1 MDRLVIRENMYI
13 MRAGHIMYNL
23 TLTFHGF
30 VSSECSYG
38 EVFCGFQRIMRR
50 SVVWLTRELIQRLSD
65 CMKTTQS
72 RAENCCGFCKG
83 WS

>member
-30 VSSECSYG
+30 VSVQNVHMAKSSPASRES
-38 EVFCGFQRIMRR
+38 CG
-50 SVVWLTRELIQRLSD
+50 VL
-65 CMKTTQS
+65 
-72 RAENCCGFCKG
+72 
-83 WS
+83 